1 MVGESPEDDPD
12 GAMRGTKGSHVKP
25 ALSEA
30 AVTAFLADLL
40 DEVPTPIERVVEG
53 LESQVFRFE
62 VSDRAF
68 VVRIN
73 PSLRG
78 FEKDLWA
85 DSMLSERVPVPRVAS
100 LGAFDSDHAYCISEW
115 VSGTTLEDLPVA
127 DAEGVVEE
135 VANVWRLIAATDVSS
150 IDGVGDFDP
159 DGQAPASSWREVLI
173 QTLEAA
179 RRELNGAT
187 DVIDAYERLID
198 HCPEER
204 ALIHA
209 DFGSNNVLAERGRI
223 TAVLDWDQAMVG
235 DPLHDVANFYF
246 WATHLRCME
255 VQATYFERTLSQLPA
270 YRERI
275 SCYALRIGLEEARE
289 NVRDGDL
296 AMAEWALA
304 RSREVIAG

>member
-1 MVGESPEDDPD
+1 V
-12 GAMRGTKGSHVKP
+12 TKRSQVKP

-30 AVTAFLADLL
+30 TVAAFLADLL
-40 DEVPTPIERVVEG
+40 QEVPSSIERVVEG

-62 VSDRAF
+62 VGDGAF
-68 VVRIN
+68 VLRIN

-85 DSMLSERVPVPRVAS
+85 ASTLAERIPVPRVVR
-100 LGAFDSDHAYCISEW
+100 LGTFDSAHYYCISEW
-115 VSGTTLEDLPVA
+115 VRGTTLQNLPVA
-127 DAEGVVEE
+127 DAEALVEE
-135 VANVWRLIAATDVSS
+135 VANVWRLITETDVSS

-159 DGQAPASSWREVLI
+159 DRRAPADSWREVLA
-173 QTLEAA
+173 QTLGAA
-179 RRELNGAT
+179 RRDLKGAT

-198 HCPEER
+198 ACPEER
-204 ALIHA
+204 ALIHG
-209 DFGSNNVLAERGRI
+209 DFGSNNVLADRRRI

-255 VQATYFERTLSQLPA
+255 VQAAYFERTLYQLPLPA
-270 YRERI
+270 YQERI

-289 NVRDGDL
+289 AVRDGDL
-296 AMAEWALA
+296 RMAEWALA
-304 RSREVIAG
+304 RSRQLIAH